1 MTFFGM
7 ICFSQCSGAV
17 CQALG
22 GEFKGGRE
30 EEGREGWREGERER
44 ERGRKKR
51 GGGEERER
59 EKERKR
65 EGGRERERKRG
76 IEHSMYVRD

>member
-7 ICFSQCSGAV
+7 IGFSQCSGAV

-30 EEGREGWREGERER
+30 EEGREREIV
-44 ERGRKKR
+44 RKKEKR
-51 GGGEERER
+51 GGGRERKRER
-59 EKERKR
+59 EK